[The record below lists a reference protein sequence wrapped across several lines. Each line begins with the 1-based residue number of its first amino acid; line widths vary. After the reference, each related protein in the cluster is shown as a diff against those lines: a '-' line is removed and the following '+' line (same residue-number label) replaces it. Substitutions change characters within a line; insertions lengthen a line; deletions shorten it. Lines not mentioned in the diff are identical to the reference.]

1 MPNIMRAPRLAQLTD
16 TDLERAIDV
25 CYRSLVA
32 ARSHPSKAAAWR
44 VMCRLIGQRTQ
55 QGIDKLEAQR
65 GLVRPS

>member
-1 MPNIMRAPRLAQLTD
+1 MNARHLTQLND
-16 TDLERAIDV
+16 TDLERAIHV
-25 CYRSLVA
+25 CYRSLVT